1 MRHQTRIIPIFM
13 SSRQTRQREVV
24 LEVVRSTMDHPT
36 ADWVYRQARRRLPR
50 ISLATVYRN
59 LRRLAEEGLIREVHS
74 AGQSRFDCNTGR
86 HYHIR
91 CVNCGRMGDLPLSV
105 DEGLEREAGRATNYR
120 IVGHDVEIQGVCPAC
135 QAPRRHMRTIL
146 NNQSDPKEER

>member
-1 MRHQTRIIPIFM
+1 MIA
-13 SSRQTRQREVV
+13 RQTRQRQVI

-59 LRRLAEEGLIREVHS
+59 LKQLADDGSIREIH
-74 AGQSRFDCNTGR
+74 AGGHPARFDGNTGR

-91 CVNCGRMGDLPLSV
+91 CLGCGRVNDLPMSV
-105 DEGLEREAGRATNYR
+105 DTRLEEQAARAMNYR
-120 IVGHDVEIQGVCPAC
+120 ILGHQMEVQGLCPLC
-135 QAPRRHMRTIL
+135 QSEGRTID
-146 NNQSDPKEER
+146 NNSRTGGFERP

>member
-1 MRHQTRIIPIFM
+1 M
-13 SSRQTRQREVV
+13 V

-59 LRRLAEEGLIREVHS
+59 LRRLVDEGTIREVQS
-74 AGQSRFDCNTGR
+74 AGQSRFDGNTGR

-91 CVNCGRMGDLPLSV
+91 CVACGRVGDLPLSV
-105 DEGLEREAGRATNYR
+105 DARLEEQAGRATSYR
-120 IVGHDVEIQGVCPAC
+120 ILGHEVEVQGVCPLC
-135 QAPRRHMRTIL
+135 QTHRSIDESHSHFRSH
-146 NNQSDPKEER
+146 PKEDR